1 MEANAKK
8 GTTTLG
14 IVCKDGVVLAAD
26 KRVSAGYLIANKKVM
41 KVLPVSEH
49 MGLTT
54 AGLVSDI
61 QLFTKVIKA
70 QIMLHKLRRGKEPQ
84 VMEASNLLA
93 NLAYSNIRR
102 PSMVPGIVGFLFG
115 GWDSK
120 KGYQL
125 YEIAFDGSVLDVDDY
140 ASDGSGSIIALGV
153 METLYKPGMT
163 TEEGTELAV
172 KAIRTAIDRDLATGD
187 GVDVLVINEKG
198 TKYVVNKVIKKSLE

>member
-1 MEANAKK
+1 MDAKK

-14 IVCKDGVVLAAD
+14 IVCKDGIVLAAD
-26 KRVSAGYLIANKKVM
+26 RRVSAGYLIANRKVK

-61 QLFTKVIKA
+61 QLFTKIIKA
-70 QIMLHKLRRGKEPQ
+70 QINLMKLRKGKEPQ
-84 VMEASNLLA
+84 VQEAANLLA

-102 PSMVPGIVGFLFG
+102 PSMIPGIVGFLFA

-120 KGYQL
+120 VGFQL
-125 YEIAFDGSVLDVDDY
+125 YEIAFDGSVLDIDDY

-163 TEEGTELAV
+163 VVEGTELAV
-172 KAIRTAIDRDLATGD
+172 RAIRTAIDRDLATGD
-187 GVDVLVINEKG
+187 GVDVLSITEKG
-198 TKYVVNKVIKKSLE
+198 AQYVFNKEIVKTLK